1 MGEGGRDLIRHL
13 FAVRQPRVI
22 VEIGAFMG
30 GSVRHVPPV
39 LGRLSWREGITNT
52 SAAQSKH
59 RLRTD
64 CKDWLQLQE
73 AELTLPS
80 ANQKQRLAT
89 ERKNHTRPASK
100 SYNDRNLITKSD
112 VGMNVL

>member
-1 MGEGGRDLIRHL
+1 MPVVVG
-13 FAVRQPRVI
+13 
-22 VEIGAFMG
+22 VE
-30 GSVRHVPPV
+30 HENQ
-39 LGRLSWREGITNT
+39 LTNT
-52 SAAQSKH
+52 SAAQRKR

-73 AELTLPS
+73 AELTFPS

-89 ERKNHTRPASK
+89 ESKNHTRPASK

-112 VGMNVL
+112 VEMNALQYLGNVGDL